1 MVNLSEECKQLASPG
16 AVSFTFSI
24 LIFLGILLSYL
35 PQHYRIISR
44 GTSFGISPYFIL
56 LGTTSGTFGFANIL
70 VLPKSARDIACCSAI
85 NGFACFAGL
94 LGILQVGVQSLCFII
109 FLILFV
115 VYFPRTPPTPISTST
130 TPEKSHNFRTALTVG
145 AICLV
150 HAIAVIILGFTVVF
164 GYPSS
169 RQMWAN
175 ILGVSAT
182 SSLHPYFP
190 QIYTTCVYSV
200 GSLSIQ
206 MMCIQTPGAIVWAIS
221 LAERLGME
229 GWSTWGVYV
238 VTSMLQGTLLIMGV
252 YFEYVNPQKPELEA
266 GANKPTEPNGR
277 SYGTMSGTMNGTD
290 AQDDAISEDTP
301 LLQG

>member
-1 MVNLSEECKQLASPG
+1 MVNMSEECKQLASPG
-16 AVSFTFSI
+16 AVSFTFSL

-56 LGTTSGTFGFANIL
+56 LGTTSGTSGFANIL
-70 VLPKSARDIACCSAI
+70 VLPKSARDIACCHDIS
-85 NGFACFAGL
+85 GFACFAGL
-94 LGILQVGVQSLCFII
+94 LGIIQVGVQSLCFVI

-115 VYFPRTPPTPISTST
+115 VYFPRNPPAPSSASSTPQKTHS
-130 TPEKSHNFRTALTVG
+130 FRTALTVG
-145 AICLV
+145 AICLA
-150 HAIAVIILGFTVVF
+150 HAIAVAILGFTVVF

-169 RQMWAN
+169 RQLWAN
-175 ILGVSAT
+175 ILGIMAT
-182 SSLHPYFP
+182 ILSSIQYFP
-190 QIYTTCVYSV
+190 QIYTTWRLRRV

-206 MMCIQTPGAIVWAIS
+206 MMCIQTPGALVWAVS

-238 VTSMLQGTLLIMGV
+238 VTSMLQGTLLVMGV

-266 GANKPTEPNGR
+266 GVSKPAGPNHR
-277 SYGTMSGTMNGTD
+277 SYGTVNGTD
-290 AQDDAISEDTP
+290 TNAQDDAISEDTP
-301 LLQG
+301 LLQD

>member
-1 MVNLSEECKQLASPG
+1 
-16 AVSFTFSI
+16 
-24 LIFLGILLSYL
+24 
-35 PQHYRIISR
+35 
-44 GTSFGISPYFIL
+44 
-56 LGTTSGTFGFANIL
+56 
-70 VLPKSARDIACCSAI
+70 
-85 NGFACFAGL
+85 
-94 LGILQVGVQSLCFII
+94 
-109 FLILFV
+109 
-115 VYFPRTPPTPISTST
+115 
-130 TPEKSHNFRTALTVG
+130 
-145 AICLV
+145 
-150 HAIAVIILGFTVVF
+150 
-164 GYPSS
+164 
-169 RQMWAN
+169 MWAN

-182 SSLHPYFP
+182 ILSSIQYFP
-190 QIYTTCVYSV
+190 QIYTTWRLRRV

-277 SYGTMSGTMNGTD
+277 SYGTMNGAD